1 MSTTQRVAITCET
14 PDGLESPVSQ
24 HFGRSAYFTLV
35 DLDGDEVVGVGTVA
49 NPAAANHKPGGI
61 PEFIREQGATVVL
74 AGGMGRRAVLLFEHF
89 GVGVASG
96 AQGTAGDALH
106 AWLDG
111 SLQGAAPCRQ
121 SEEHAASGG
130 HDEHHGHEGHHH

>member
-1 MSTTQRVAITCET
+1 MATPQRVAITSET
-14 PDGLESPVSQ
+14 ADGLESPVSG

-35 DLDGDEVVGVGTVA
+35 DLDGDQVVDVRAVA
-49 NPAAANHKPGGI
+49 NPAAANHRPGEI
-61 PEFIREQGATVVL
+61 PEFIRDQGATVVL

-96 AQGTAGDALH
+96 AQGTAGDALR

-121 SEEHAASGG
+121 SEEHAASG
-130 HDEHHGHEGHHH
+130 HDHHHDH